1 MKSFPMQIEIAS
13 RVPICTL
20 DAALDFE
27 DKLNSKEFA
36 DETKIYLQQIK
47 GANASVDEVMRK
59 IFTDNVLFEFNFDGR
74 KQKRALNKLK
84 LVNEVLFDVFVM
96 EGRPGFERAL
106 RRVVNLSHNRYRQ
119 NKLSLN
125 KRSEQQ
131 QPKQVQFLNNVWMQ
145 WKNKKKIK
153 ITCICFIL
161 YGVG

>member
-13 RVPICTL
+13 RLPICTL
-20 DAALDFE
+20 DAALDFD

-36 DETKIYLQQIK
+36 DESKIYLQQIK

-106 RRVVNLSHNRYRQ
+106 RRVVDLSHNRYRQ

-125 KRSEQQ
+125 KGTEQQ
-131 QPKQVQFLNNVWMQ
+131 QPK
-145 WKNKKKIK
+145 
-153 ITCICFIL
+153 
-161 YGVG
+161 